1 MKKIQLSSDLPG
13 RVLRCLIVLLLSF
26 LLKRYYSSADSQ
38 GLFWILAPTAR
49 LVELFSG
56 LSFANEPG
64 LGWFNQLHE
73 VVIAPSCGGVNFLII
88 MFCMSSFQIIFS
100 GLRGYGLLL
109 MAGFAGLASY
119 GVTLFVNAVR
129 IWLSIL
135 LYRADI
141 YSGWLTP
148 DAVHR
153 IAGVTLYYLFLCF
166 YYQLVSY
173 ILNRQAMKLQSSGYG
188 GSKSGRILLLF
199 IPLFWYLLFS
209 LGVPFLN
216 RAYQQQ
222 PDLFFEHCLTVGSTS
237 VLLSAIIVIVV
248 AGYRCVT
255 GLFRKRLAG
264 SSRRF

>member
-1 MKKIQLSSDLPG
+1 
-13 RVLRCLIVLLLSF
+13 
-26 LLKRYYSSADSQ
+26 
-38 GLFWILAPTAR
+38 
-49 LVELFSG
+49 
-56 LSFANEPG
+56 
-64 LGWFNQLHE
+64 
-73 VVIAPSCGGVNFLII
+73 
-88 MFCMSSFQIIFS
+88 
-100 GLRGYGLLL
+100 
-109 MAGFAGLASY
+109 
-119 GVTLFVNAVR
+119 
-129 IWLSIL
+129 LSIL

-141 YSGWLTP
+141 YSGWLAS

-153 IAGVTLYYLFLCF
+153 LAGVTLYYVFLCF

-173 ILNRQAMKLQSSGYG
+173 ILNRQAVKLQSSGNG

-222 PDLFFEHCLTVGSTS
+222 PDLFIEHCLTVGSTS